1 MKTLIAVIL
10 ALCPLGVVAQEKPEV
25 DLGVDFASAYIW
37 RGQELGGVSIQPEV
51 TLSYKGFYVSAWG
64 NVGFDAQDT
73 KEIDLTLGYETG
85 GFSVSVTD
93 YWNAG
98 EVGYFHYG
106 ATNTSHTFEAQV
118 GYDFGFLALNWF
130 TNFAGYDGV
139 NNDGKRAYS
148 SYVSL
153 GVPFRLGGL
162 DWTVE
167 FGAVPYTTD
176 FYNEGVNGFAVS
188 DVGIEARKEI
198 PVTKCFTLP
207 LFARISWNPATE
219 GAYFVCGVSF

>member
-1 MKTLIAVIL
+1 MKTLITGMM
-10 ALCPLGVVAQEKPEV
+10 ALLPLGVMAQEKPEV
-25 DLGVDFASAYIW
+25 DFGIDFASAYIW
-37 RGQELGGVSIQPEV
+37 RGQDLGGVSIQPEITV
-51 TLSYKGFYVSAWG
+51 SYKGFYLSGWG
-64 NVGFDAQDT
+64 NAGFDSEDP

-93 YWNAG
+93 YWTAG
-98 EVGYFHYG
+98 DTGYFHYG

-139 NNDGKRAYS
+139 NAEGNRAYS

-153 GVPFRLGGL
+153 EVPFRLGGFE
-162 DWTVE
+162 WTAEV
-167 FGAVPYTTD
+167 GAVPYATD
-176 FYNEGVNGFAVS
+176 FYNDGVNGFAVS
-188 DVGIEARKEI
+188 DVGLKVQKEVA
-198 PVTKCFTLP
+198 VTERFSLP

-219 GAYFVCGVSF
+219 GAYFACGLSF